1 MKVYFAKCATVKW
14 KPTNTRLHSEFT
26 ARQSSLL
33 GGDGFI
39 LKFCPLRP
47 GSSMV
52 KVTFNSA
59 LAQKE
64 LKKGEKDEALIP
76 QEGVSW
82 AKFTKARVTV
92 FFFT

>member
-1 MKVYFAKCATVKW
+1 MGCFAPPGGRSSKVKVDFPKCATVKW
-14 KPTNTRLHSEFT
+14 KHTNIGLHSEFT

-33 GGDGFI
+33 GGDVFPFR
-39 LKFCPLRP
+39 FCSFKP

-76 QEGVSW
+76 QEGVS
-82 AKFTKARVTV
+82 
-92 FFFT
+92 